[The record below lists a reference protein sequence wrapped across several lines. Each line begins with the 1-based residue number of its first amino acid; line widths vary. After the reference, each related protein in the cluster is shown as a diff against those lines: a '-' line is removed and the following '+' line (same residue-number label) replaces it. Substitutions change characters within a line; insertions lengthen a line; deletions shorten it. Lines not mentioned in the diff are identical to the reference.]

1 MIELRIVMNLRIL
14 KFVYSLIAGSSAF
27 FILLSLFFV
36 SSKGFSQEF
45 SDKNE
50 AIAAMKVSFITRKL
64 NLTTKEAQAFWP
76 VYNQYEEELET
87 LRKNHRKMVNESKD
101 DFSQLSDADIEKMVD
116 EQVNFRQKEIDV
128 LKKYHPQFKKALPV
142 KKVVLLYRAEEEFKR
157 YLIKQIKGK

>member
-1 MIELRIVMNLRIL
+1 MRICFLPLPCI
-14 KFVYSLIAGSSAF
+14 SCF
-27 FILLSLFFV
+27 FFFLSTIFLFSFRAY
-36 SSKGFSQEF
+36 SQEF

-64 NLTTKEAQAFWP
+64 NLTPKEAQAFWP

-87 LRKNHRKMVNESKD
+87 LRKNHRKMLSEAKD

-116 EQVNFRQKEIDV
+116 EQVKFKQNEIDV
-128 LKKYHPQFKKALPV
+128 LKKYHPQFKKVLPV

-157 YLIKQIKGK
+157 HLIKQIKGK

>member
-1 MIELRIVMNLRIL
+1 MNCSLRSV
-14 KFVYSLIAGSSAF
+14 KFIFASFFLLLFSSTVY
-27 FILLSLFFV
+27 
-36 SSKGFSQEF
+36 SQEF

-64 NLTTKEAQAFWP
+64 NLTPKEAQAFWP

-87 LRKNHRKMVNESKD
+87 LRKNHRKMLNDAKD
-101 DFSQLSDADIEKMVD
+101 DFSELSDADIEKMVD
-116 EQVNFRQKEIDV
+116 EQVRFKQNEIDV

-157 YLIKQIKGK
+157 HLIKQIKGK